1 MPVRKTWAK
10 ASWGVRTVLPSNR
23 TAHVLFVVD
32 EGRITDAEPE

>member
-10 ASWGVRTVLPSNR
+10 ASGVRTALPSNR